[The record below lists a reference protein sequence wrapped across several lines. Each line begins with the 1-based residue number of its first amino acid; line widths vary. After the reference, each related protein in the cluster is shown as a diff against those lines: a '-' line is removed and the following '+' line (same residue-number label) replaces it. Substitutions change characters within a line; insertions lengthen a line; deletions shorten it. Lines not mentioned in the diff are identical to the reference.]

1 VNEKSN
7 VCVVY
12 CRVSSDRQAA
22 EDKGSLDDQEAR
34 CRAKAQALGLT
45 ILRVQRD
52 AESAWVLDKRSQFQ
66 AVLKDARAGKF
77 DVLVV
82 DRMNRF
88 VRGEDMADYMAV
100 AVALREAGVEVVFA
114 EKDYGSGAASQLM
127 QYLDAYVS
135 AGEQANR
142 RKQIMG
148 GKRTRV
154 LRHRH
159 TLPGSRP
166 TYGYRWVDA
175 AKTRAEFAVDE
186 DGNPTESQRVVRRI
200 WQHFLYG
207 ESPTLSGT
215 AKMLNKEGIRSPR
228 EYAGVKAP
236 AGTNPIGPRW
246 QAETIRFMLH
256 NEIYWGRR
264 RERHG
269 QGVRW
274 LQV

>member
-1 VNEKSN
+1 MNEKSN

-88 VRGEDMADYMAV
+88 VRGEDMADYMAL
-100 AVALREAGVEVVFA
+100 AVALREAGVKVVFA

-154 LRHRH
+154 LAPSPHVAR
-159 TLPGSRP
+159 
-166 TYGYRWVDA
+166 
-175 AKTRAEFAVDE
+175 
-186 DGNPTESQRVVRRI
+186 
-200 WQHFLYG
+200 
-207 ESPTLSGT
+207 ESPDVWLPLGGRGEDARRVRGGRQDGTPPSHSGLCGASGNT
-215 AKMLNKEGIRSPR
+215 SSMARVQRYREPPR
-228 EYAGVKAP
+228 C
-236 AGTNPIGPRW
+236 
-246 QAETIRFMLH
+246 
-256 NEIYWGRR
+256 
-264 RERHG
+264 
-269 QGVRW
+269 
-274 LQV
+274 